1 MQVTILPEFEEF
13 VNEGEQYKQ
22 NATYIENSMES
33 FNEKTDSL
41 QAVMNEIT
49 SSINSIT
56 SAIEEGVKGVSGAA
70 ESTQALVFDM
80 DNITERMG
88 ENEKI
93 AGNLQQETAVFKKL

>member
-1 MQVTILPEFEEF
+1 MWILFLENINQNYSF
-13 VNEGEQYKQ
+13 VFK
-22 NATYIENSMES
+22 
-33 FNEKTDSL
+33 
-41 QAVMNEIT
+41 IT

>member
-1 MQVTILPEFEEF
+1 
-13 VNEGEQYKQ
+13 
-22 NATYIENSMES
+22 MES

-41 QAVMNEIT
+41 QEVMAEIT

-70 ESTQALVFDM
+70 ESTQALVYDM

-93 AGNLQQETAVFKKL
+93 AGNLQQETAIFKKL